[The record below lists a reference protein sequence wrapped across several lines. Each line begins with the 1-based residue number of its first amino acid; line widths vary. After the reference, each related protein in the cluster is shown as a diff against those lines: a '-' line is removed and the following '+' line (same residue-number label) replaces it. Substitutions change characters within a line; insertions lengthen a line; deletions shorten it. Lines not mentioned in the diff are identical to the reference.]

1 MTIKKPSLAEIIQFT
16 ANTHIVEGIDTVT
29 HQSVSNTAQRKEKNI
44 YAHGHLAALSY
55 AVHTLLPSP
64 DYPARNPD
72 FKDIPQMESNIHW
85 LKHLN
90 SLTQSPL
97 IADMNNHYVLSKIG
111 IWRIDNASNTFTNAP
126 NPFLIPYIMFNW
138 LKRLTKI
145 HNGVKNKLDNPYGLS
160 QSEFIDMRNFAEE
173 QPVFFSTVQP
183 FKYDN
188 NRFGRLIENVILL
201 GWNLPLKPNPIT
213 TYEKFKESLEDYQQS
228 NLQTIIKEANSLKSV
243 L

>member
-1 MTIKKPSLAEIIQFT
+1 MTIKKPSLTDIIQFIT
-16 ANTHIVEGIDTVT
+16 NTHTVEGVDTVT
-29 HQSVSNTAQRKEKNI
+29 LQTVTNTAQRKEKNV
-44 YAHGHLAALSY
+44 YAHGHLSALSY
-55 AVHTLLPSP
+55 AVHTLLPSQ
-64 DYPARNPD
+64 DYPARNVD

-97 IADMNNHYVLSKIG
+97 IADPNQQYTLSKIG

-126 NPFLIPYIMFNW
+126 SPFLIPYIMFNW

-145 HNGVKNKLDNPYGLS
+145 HNNVKAKLDNPYGLS
-160 QSEFIDMRNFAEE
+160 EQEFVEMRTFAEQ
-173 QPVFFSTVQP
+173 QPCFFSTVQP

-201 GWNLPLKPNPIT
+201 GWNIPLKTAPSK
-213 TYEKFKESLEDYQQS
+213 TYEQFKESLEEYQRIQ
-228 NLQTIIKEANSLKSV
+228 LQTIIKEAQQLKTV